1 MEIGLISLVYRHY
14 VRHKEARSLSFL
26 QLSFTSKIPANDNAS
41 YPYSW
46 RLGGNT
52 LVYDR
57 EGS

>member
-41 YPYSW
+41 YPYS
-46 RLGGNT
+46 
-52 LVYDR
+52 
-57 EGS
+57 